1 MYDLLVLGGT
11 VVTPTSSELRDV
23 GVRTGLIA
31 DVAAPGAL
39 GQEAAKTIDASGCL
53 VIPGGVDPHVHYSIG
68 FGAVHAE
75 PQEYSPAAAYGGTTT
90 LIDFAFQDQTNTL
103 HEAVASKK
111 DEAAG
116 RMAVD
121 YSFHALIA
129 GNPSFEVIEEIG
141 DVIRAGIP
149 TIKTLTTYGWMS
161 DDGHR
166 FGVMSEVAEHGG
178 LSIVHAED
186 DDIANWLTKK
196 YLREGKTHGAYIAET
211 RGSLVEEAATRRALL
226 LAERSGSPLYVFHI
240 AAGNA
245 ALALGEGRARGLP
258 FYGETIAAYISF
270 TADKLWDDENRGL
283 LWNNYPVIKQQ
294 ADQDVLWESIAN
306 DRIQVVSSDHFGT
319 TAADRYEHMGT
330 TVDALQAGQASV
342 EMRVPVLFHR
352 GVQEGRISVN
362 RFVELMSTN
371 PAKIMGLYP
380 RKGCLAAGSDADIV
394 VIDPRKTWTVR
405 HEDHHMIADYNCW
418 EGWELRGKVVT
429 TILRGSVLVENEQW
443 VGPRTAGSF
452 LERTLLPEITSNPR
466 AAAVTFEA
474 NAHVPSAA

>member
-11 VVTPTSSELRDV
+11 VVTPTSTEQRDV
-23 GVRTGLIA
+23 GVRSGLIA
-31 DVAAPGAL
+31 DVDAPGAL
-39 GQEAAKTIDASGCL
+39 GQEAARIVDASGCL
-53 VIPGGVDPHVHYSIG
+53 VIPGGVDPHVHYSVG

-103 HEAVASKK
+103 HEAVSSKK
-111 DEAAG
+111 EEAAG

-240 AAGNA
+240 AAGDA
-245 ALALGEGRARGLP
+245 ALALGEGRAKGLP

-294 ADQDVLWESIAN
+294 ADQDVLWESIAT

-330 TVDALQAGQASV
+330 TVDSLQAGQASV

-352 GVQEGRISVN
+352 GVQEGRITVN
-362 RFVELMSTN
+362 RFVELISTN

-380 RKGCLAAGSDADIV
+380 RKGALAPGSDADIV
-394 VIDPRKTWTVR
+394 VIDPRKTWTVH

-429 TILRGSVLVENEQW
+429 TILRGSVLLENEQW
-443 VGPRTAGSF
+443 VGPKSSGAF

-466 AAAVTFEA
+466 TLDATFQA
-474 NAHVPSAA
+474 NEHVPSPA